1 MIQISENTTL
11 IQPSKIR
18 KMFNKALEYD
28 QVLSF
33 TLGEPDFTASENVV
47 EAGCRAI
54 REGQTKYSANAGLL
68 TLREAISSYL
78 KRTEGLEYDPVSQ
91 IVVTPGA
98 MGALYLALKTIL
110 NPGDEVIVSEPCWTN
125 YIQQIQMCGGTA
137 VSVQTDPKRSFDL
150 DVEAIRSAVTDRTR
164 AIILNSPCNPTG
176 AVASREALDALAQ
189 VAKEFDLA
197 VLADEVYKHIL
208 FDGAE
213 YTSLASLPD
222 MMERTL
228 VIDSLSKT
236 YAMTGWRVGFAAG
249 PAEVIS
255 QMTKLQENTSA
266 CASTPCQY
274 AAIEALNGPQTHLAH
289 MREQY
294 RIRRDYVMNRIA
306 SIPGLSCS
314 KPQGTFYAFLD
325 IRQSG
330 LDSETFAMRLL
341 EEEQVVLVPG
351 TAFGEFGEGYIR
363 LSYAASM
370 ESLEQGFDRIAAFM
384 GRCHG

>member
-1 MIQISENTTL
+1 MIQISESTKL

-137 VSVQTDPKRSFDL
+137 VSVQTDPKRGFDL

-222 MMERTL
+222 MVERTL

-266 CASTPCQY
+266 CASTPWQW

-294 RIRRDYVMNRIA
+294 RIRRDYVMDQIA

>member
-1 MIQISENTTL
+1 MISISENTKM

-18 KMFNKALEYD
+18 KMFNKALEYED
-28 QVLSF
+28 VLSF

-68 TLREAISSYL
+68 PLRQAISGYL

-98 MGALYLALKTIL
+98 MGALFLALKTIL

-125 YIQQIQMCGGTA
+125 YLQQIQMCGGTA
-137 VSVQTDPKRSFDL
+137 VSVQTNAAQGFDL
-150 DVEAIRSAVTDRTR
+150 DVQAIRSAVTARTR
-164 AIILNSPCNPTG
+164 AVILNSPCNPTG
-176 AVASREALDALAQ
+176 SVASKGALEELAKTAQ
-189 VAKEFDLA
+189 EFDL
-197 VLADEVYKHIL
+197 VILADEVYKHIL
-208 FDGAE
+208 LDGAD
-213 YTSLASLPD
+213 YTSIASLPD
-222 MMERTL
+222 MAERTL

-236 YAMTGWRVGFAAG
+236 YAMTGWRIGFAAG
-249 PAEVIS
+249 PVEVIE

-266 CASTPCQY
+266 CASTPCQC
-274 AAIEALNGPQTHLAH
+274 AAIEALNGPQTHLDH

-294 RIRRDYVMNRIA
+294 RIRRDYVMERVA
-306 SIPGLSCS
+306 AIPGLSCK

-325 IRQSG
+325 IRKSG
-330 LDSETFAMRLL
+330 MDSEAFAMKLL

-351 TAFGEFGEGYIR
+351 TAFGAFGEGYVR

-370 ESLEQGFDRIAAFM
+370 ESLKQGFDRIAAFM
-384 GRCHG
+384 ERRHG

>member
-1 MIQISENTTL
+1 MIQISESTKL

-68 TLREAISSYL
+68 TLREAVSGYL

-137 VSVQTDPKRSFDL
+137 VSVQTDPKRGFDL

-222 MMERTL
+222 MVKRTL

-266 CASTPCQY
+266 CASTPCQW

-294 RIRRDYVMNRIA
+294 RIRRDYVMDQIA

-370 ESLEQGFDRIAAFM
+370 ESLEQGFDRIAAVM
-384 GRCHG
+384 GGCHG

>member
-1 MIQISENTTL
+1 MIQISESTKL

-68 TLREAISSYL
+68 TLREAVSGYL

-137 VSVQTDPKRSFDL
+137 VSVQTDPKRGFDL

-222 MMERTL
+222 MVKRTL

-266 CASTPCQY
+266 CASTPCQW

-294 RIRRDYVMNRIA
+294 RIRRDYVMDQIA

-384 GRCHG
+384 GGCHG

>member
-1 MIQISENTTL
+1 MIQISESTKL

-68 TLREAISSYL
+68 PLREAISGYL
-78 KRTEGLEYDPVSQ
+78 KRTEGQEYDPVSQ

-137 VSVQTDPKRSFDL
+137 VSVQTDPKRGFDL

-222 MMERTL
+222 MVERTL

-294 RIRRDYVMNRIA
+294 RIRRDYVMNRIV

-325 IRQSG
+325 IRQSV

>member
-1 MIQISENTTL
+1 MIQIAESAKQ

-18 KMFNKALEYD
+18 KMFNKSLEYD
-28 QVLSF
+28 EVLSF

-68 TLREAISSYL
+68 SLRQAISHYL
-78 KRTEGLEYDPVSQ
+78 KRTEGLVYDPANQ
-91 IVVTPGA
+91 IIVTPGA
-98 MGALYLALKTIL
+98 MGALYLALKVIL
-110 NPGDEVIVSEPCWTN
+110 NPGDEVIVSQPCWTN
-125 YIQQIQMCGGTA
+125 YLQQIQMCGGRA
-137 VSVQTDPKRSFDL
+137 VSVRTDPQRGFDL
-150 DVEAIRSAVTDRTR
+150 DVAAIRAAVTGRTR

-176 AVASREALDALAQ
+176 AVASREALEALART
-189 VAKEFDLA
+189 AEEFHLA

-208 FDGAE
+208 FDGAD
-213 YTSLASLPD
+213 YTSLASLPGMAD
-222 MMERTL
+222 RTV

-236 YAMTGWRVGFAAG
+236 YAMTGWRIGFAAG
-249 PAEVIS
+249 PAEVIG

-266 CASTPCQY
+266 CASTPCQA

-294 RIRRDYVMNRIA
+294 RLRRDYVMERVA
-306 SIPGLSCS
+306 SIPGLSCC

-330 LDSETFAMRLL
+330 LDSETFALKLL

-370 ESLEQGFDRIAAFM
+370 ESLAQGFDRIAAFM
-384 GRCHG
+384 ERHHG